1 MTEQHKIAISAF
13 TSTVDETWKSGWYGT
28 EETDKDE
35 MSQHAVVQGELSMMN
50 KWDVTKTA
58 ASFLEEAKRT
68 FMCCVHII

>member
-1 MTEQHKIAISAF
+1 
-13 TSTVDETWKSGWYGT
+13 
-28 EETDKDE
+28 